1 MLGELWYMPP
11 LPISK
16 TTRTL
21 EQFLC
26 TFLPSHTSR
35 KSLEPFLFKFLSL
48 LPSPDPKTLIQELA
62 VSEPS
67 LVGHEHSRFSDSV
80 CLPGTPSG
88 HREAMQAG
96 NQAAAVLLSS
106 ERGPECGFHCFVL
119 SSAKL
124 LALPTY
130 LIVNFLGEGGARN
143 FGLVN

>member
-1 MLGELWYMPP
+1 MPP
-11 LPISK
+11 LTISM
-16 TTRTL
+16 TTRTF

-35 KSLEPFLFKFLSL
+35 ESLEPFLFKFFRL
-48 LPSPDPKTLIQELA
+48 LPSPDTKTLIQELA

-67 LVGHEHSRFSDSV
+67 LVGHEHSRFRDSV
-80 CLPGTPSG
+80 CAPGTPGG

-106 ERGPECGFHCFVL
+106 ERGRECGFHCCIL
-119 SSAKL
+119 SSAHL

-130 LIVNFLGEGGARN
+130 LIVNFLGVGGEARI

>member
-11 LPISK
+11 LPISL

-35 KSLEPFLFKFLSL
+35 KSLEPLLFKFLSL

-67 LVGHEHSRFSDSV
+67 LVDHEHSRFSDSV

-96 NQAAAVLLSS
+96 SQAAAVLLSS
-106 ERGPECGFHCFVL
+106 ERGPVWFSLRCFVICSL
-119 SSAKL
+119 IGSAYLFDCKL
-124 LALPTY
+124 PG
-130 LIVNFLGEGGARN
+130 VGGR
-143 FGLVN
+143 GQGTLV